1 MPVETGPAGQWGRWL
16 TSNTGC
22 EPNQQVR
29 NDLPV
34 SARRVKWGFLA
45 GRFYHVGNGL
55 YYRPRLEQVDLV
67 PGARDHRVARVGG
80 QARQGSVHRVTL
92 RVRLDATRQDH
103 RRAIA

>member
-1 MPVETGPAGQWGRWL
+1 MQVETGPAARWGRWL
-16 TSNTGC
+16 TSNASC
-22 EPNQQVR
+22 APNQQVR
-29 NDLPV
+29 NDLPA
-34 SARRVKWGFLA
+34 SAGWLKWGLLA
-45 GRFYHVGNGL
+45 DRFHHVGNGL